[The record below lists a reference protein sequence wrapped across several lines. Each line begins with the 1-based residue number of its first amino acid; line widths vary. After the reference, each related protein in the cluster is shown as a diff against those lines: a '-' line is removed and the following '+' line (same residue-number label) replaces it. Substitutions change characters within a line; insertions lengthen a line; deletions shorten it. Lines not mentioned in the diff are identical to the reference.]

1 MTSVVEIGLIM
12 FGEKVKNFK
21 QVNRQTDKQKK
32 NHQNSS
38 IFISFKL
45 GELQKADV
53 ALCIT
58 AFVML

>member
-21 QVNRQTDKQKK
+21 QTNRKK